1 MKSGKHFKKHF
12 RKAANTLCLPF
23 IWTNKAL
30 KSLSGPKIEI
40 FIWFNN
46 SLESLSGP
54 KKSIAI
60 FIWPKN
66 LTSLFGSITPWNLYL
81 AQKKALQSL
90 SGPKNIEILIWP
102 NNNSD

>member
-54 KKSIAI
+54 KK
-60 FIWPKN
+60 
-66 LTSLFGSITPWNLYL
+66 
-81 AQKKALQSL
+81 ALKSL

>member
-1 MKSGKHFKKHF
+1 MKSGKHF

-54 KKSIAI
+54 KK
-60 FIWPKN
+60 KHC
-66 LTSLFGSITPWNLYL
+66 NLYL
-81 AQKKALQSL
+81 AQKTLKF
-90 SGPKNIEILIWP
+90 
-102 NNNSD
+102 